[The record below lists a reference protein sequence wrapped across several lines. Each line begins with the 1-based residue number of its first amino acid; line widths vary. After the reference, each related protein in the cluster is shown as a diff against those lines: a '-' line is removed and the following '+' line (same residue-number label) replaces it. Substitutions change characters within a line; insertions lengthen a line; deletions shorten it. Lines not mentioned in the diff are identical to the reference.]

1 MHLPNGKTLEV
12 ELRGKGGTYDHA
24 TLNGEMLDGARIT
37 HDQLMQGGKLVFQR
51 KKDKGMIFFPPVPI
65 RCGRVVDTLQPFFNG
80 EISYTLN
87 KQFRT
92 WPLSMGWDDDTLIV
106 RCKEASYCISR
117 KLVDHAEGFC
127 WDSPQRDDAGYV
139 ANGTFAFISRKALST
154 LLQDGMFIYDG
165 ITWREVSRTD
175 STITVRADIDRTEM
189 TISLTHPLPLVLN
202 MRRNPLGIDWNI
214 ILHE

>member
-1 MHLPNGKTLEV
+1 
-12 ELRGKGGTYDHA
+12 
-24 TLNGEMLDGARIT
+24 
-37 HDQLMQGGKLVFQR
+37 
-51 KKDKGMIFFPPVPI
+51 
-65 RCGRVVDTLQPFFNG
+65 
-80 EISYTLN
+80 
-87 KQFRT
+87 
-92 WPLSMGWDDDTLIV
+92 
-106 RCKEASYCISR
+106 
-117 KLVDHAEGFC
+117 LVDHAEGFC
-127 WDSPQRDDAGYV
+127 WDSPQRDGAGYV
-139 ANGTFAFISRKALST
+139 ANGTFAFISRRALAT